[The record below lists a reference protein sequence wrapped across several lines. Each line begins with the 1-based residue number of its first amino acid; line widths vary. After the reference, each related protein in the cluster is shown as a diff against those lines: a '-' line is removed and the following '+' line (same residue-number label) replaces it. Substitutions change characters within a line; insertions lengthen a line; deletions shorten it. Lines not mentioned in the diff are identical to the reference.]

1 MPSLLRKYSFTVLML
16 VALAAPAVAQAPLV
30 PGNVPVLHLTET
42 AERTVPRDRLRVELA
57 AEITDPDAQK
67 LQAEINRRMTAA
79 LARIKAVP
87 DIAVETNGYNVYQ
100 EHPDKAPPRWRGS
113 QSVALTAKDFAAL
126 LALAGALQQEGLV
139 MTGLAP
145 ELSREAR
152 QSAEDELTDVA
163 LARLKIRADRI
174 AASLGTKVDLYRDL
188 RIGNASN
195 PQPLMRAM
203 AVTGG
208 LSQSAPAPVAVPG
221 EAQVS
226 VTIQADIV
234 LAK

>member
-1 MPSLLRKYSFTVLML
+1 MPSLRRISFAALIL
-16 VALAAPAVAQAPLV
+16 VAIAAPAIAQSPSAPS
-30 PGNVPVLHLTET
+30 NVPTLHLTET
-42 AERTVPRDRLRVELA
+42 AERAVARDRLRVELA
-57 AEITDPDAQK
+57 AEVTDPDAAK
-67 LQAEINRRMTAA
+67 VQAEINRRMSAA
-79 LARIKAVP
+79 LNRIKAVP
-87 DIAVETNGYNVYQ
+87 DITVETSGYNVYQ
-100 EHPDKAPPRWRGS
+100 ERPDKAPPRWHGS
-113 QSVALTAKDFAAL
+113 QTIALMAKDFAAL
-126 LALAGALQQEGLV
+126 LALTGVLQQEGLV

-152 QSAEDELTDVA
+152 QAAEDDLTDLA
-163 LARLKIRADRI
+163 LARLKVRAEHI
-174 AASLGTKVDLYRDL
+174 AAGLGTKVDLYRDL

-203 AVTGG
+203 GVTAG